1 MIKKLKSRLA
11 NRKGFTLAE
20 LLIVVAI
27 IAVLAAIAIPI
38 FTTQLNKANER
49 VDMANARSAES
60 MVMADWLLHQG
71 ETGYTLTDSNPE
83 VYYSVTLTKPE
94 SGASEYDVNMS
105 VEKVADESAAT
116 TDESVPSKRDSEK
129 VLVAYVDKDGAHA
142 SFVAKTGA

>member
-71 ETGYTLTDSNPE
+71 ETDYTLSGDAKI
-83 VYYSVTLTKPE
+83 YYSVTLADQAV
-94 SGASEYDVNMS
+94 GADEYDVNMS
-105 VEKVADESAAT
+105 VNKVANESEAT
-116 TDESVPSKRDSEK
+116 TKYSVPSNQDKDK